1 MRVLLGVLV
10 WILAEIALLVWLG
23 GVIGVWGVLA
33 LVVGSGVLGVWLIRW
48 QGGQLGLALRQG
60 MQLGREPVTQSALVF
75 VAAGLLI
82 LPGLLGDLVGLGV
95 LVAALRG
102 WRPVRGVPAKE
113 DVMDAE
119 VIEDIPARV
128 GREPSGWTKP

>member
-33 LVVGSGVLGVWLIRW
+33 LVVGSGMLGVWLIRW

-60 MQLGREPVTQSALVF
+60 MRLGREPVTQSALVF
-75 VAAGLLI
+75 VAAALLI
-82 LPGLLGDLVGLGV
+82 LPGVLGDLVGLGV
-95 LVAALRG
+95 LVAGLRG
-102 WRPVRGVPAKE
+102 WRQGVPAAD

-119 VIEDIPARV
+119 VIEEIPARL